1 MIAVRD
7 GRDLNVI
14 DDVRVL
20 WADAATRSVAQ
31 EADAVVKLYQAG
43 LLPTSFAL
51 SKLGYSDDEIT
62 EIRSAR
68 TQDITPAVAPL
79 AS

>member
-1 MIAVRD
+1 M
-7 GRDLNVI
+7 
-14 DDVRVL
+14 
-20 WADAATRSVAQ
+20 WADAATRSGAQ

-43 LLPTSFAL
+43 LLSTSYAL
-51 SKLGYSDDEIT
+51 SKLGYSDDEIA

-68 TQDITPAVAPL
+68 AQDTTTTNVTPL